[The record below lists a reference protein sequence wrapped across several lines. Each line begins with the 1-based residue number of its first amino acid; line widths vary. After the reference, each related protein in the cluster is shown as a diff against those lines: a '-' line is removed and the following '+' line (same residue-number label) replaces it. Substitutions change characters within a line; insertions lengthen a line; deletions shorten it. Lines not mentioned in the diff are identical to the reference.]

1 MAVTNIC
8 PYCGGEMRRG
18 ALPAGRDSI
27 RWDPRGEDG
36 KVQDAWGC
44 GGDVLLSRAGLIVGQ
59 DAEAYYC
66 EHCGVVIVP
75 VPEIETIGDKIDKV
89 GEKLDAFLN
98 RQEEKRAA
106 RDEAKAREQR
116 EKERK
121 RRGEKDPW
129 EV

>member
-18 ALPAGRDSI
+18 ALPAGRYSI

-66 EHCGVVIVP
+66 EDCGVVIVP
-75 VPEIETIGDKIDKV
+75 VPEIETLGDRVGKWMDKTLGAV
-89 GEKLDAFLN
+89 GEKIDRAAEC
-98 RQEEKRAA
+98 REEAAAERKREEKR
-106 RDEAKAREQR
+106 R
-116 EKERK
+116 
-121 RRGEKDPW
+121 KDPW
-129 EV
+129 ED